1 LSAHLLRDDWV
12 ERQRERVRK
21 AGPFGKFGM
30 AVYIAM
36 LVLLGHFLGTHA
48 NQPALLHDFL

>member
-1 LSAHLLRDDWV
+1 
-12 ERQRERVRK
+12 VRK